1 MNPSVVVTDLT
12 KYYGRHLALK
22 QASFTVAPGSIYGLI
37 GPNGAGKTTSLS
49 IMAGLVS
56 PTSGSV
62 SILGMDVEPN
72 RPGLVAKVG
81 FASPQLSF
89 FDYLAGAELILTCGL
104 MHGLKAHE
112 AKRRMQDLLALLD
125 LEEAA
130 GHYLHQYSYGMR
142 QKLGLACALI
152 HAPEVLLLDEPFIGL
167 DPTSI
172 YRISRTLK
180 QMSAHGRTVVLT
192 SHNLALVERLCG
204 RVGILHE
211 GTLRREIE
219 PAATAGGGPAQTGG
233 ESGLESALW
242 EVVGTP
248 EFKELSWI

>member
-1 MNPSVVVTDLT
+1 MNPSVMVTGLW
-12 KYYGRHLALK
+12 KYYGKHLALREL
-22 QASFTVAPGSIYGLI
+22 SLTVEEGSIYGLI

-49 IMAGLVS
+49 ILAGLVS
-56 PTSGSV
+56 PTAGSV
-62 SILGMDVEPN
+62 LILGMDVRPN
-72 RPGLVAKVG
+72 RRELVSRVG

-89 FDYLAGAELILTCGL
+89 FDYLTGAELMVTCGL
-104 MHGLKAHE
+104 MHGLKVGE
-112 AKRRMQDLLALLD
+112 AKSRMKDVLALLD

-130 GHYLHQYSYGMR
+130 GHYLYQYSYGMR

-152 HAPEVLLLDEPFIGL
+152 HAPRVLLLDEPFIGL

-180 QMSAHGRTVVLT
+180 QISAHGRTVVLT
-192 SHNLALVERLCG
+192 SHNLALVERLCD

-211 GTLRREIE
+211 GTLKREIDR
-219 PAATAGGGPAQTGG
+219 PAAGTQAAEAGGQTG
-233 ESGLESALW
+233 LECALW

-248 EFKELSWI
+248 EFEDLKWI

>member
-1 MNPSVVVTDLT
+1 MKPSVEVTDLW
-12 KYYGRHLALK
+12 KYYGKHLAL
-22 QASFTVAPGSIYGLI
+22 QELSFTVGPGCIYGLI

-49 IMAGLVS
+49 ILAGLVS
-56 PTSGSV
+56 PTAGSV
-62 SILGMDVEPN
+62 LILGMDVRPN
-72 RPGLVAKVG
+72 RSDLVSKVG

-89 FDYLAGAELILTCGL
+89 FDYLSGAELMVTCGL
-104 MHGLKAHE
+104 MHGLKAGE
-112 AKRRMQDLLALLD
+112 AKSRMKDLLALLD

-130 GHYLHQYSYGMR
+130 GHYLYQYSYGMR

-180 QMSAHGRTVVLT
+180 QVSAHGHTVVLT
-192 SHNLALVERLCG
+192 SHNLALVERLCD

-211 GTLRREIE
+211 GNLKREID
-219 PAATAGGGPAQTGG
+219 PAAAAGKTSEQAGA

-248 EFKELSWI
+248 EFEELSWI